1 LERDLDDHQ
10 EDPQDSLHAGAVTT
24 IHLLGSEG
32 FIGRALQRNAGDL
45 QLHCWSHRHSGPE
58 HHFDLLDSS
67 SWQALLKCQPTH
79 VILLSWPG
87 LPNYQELFHVT
98 RNLPAC
104 IELIEQLA
112 AAGLQRLVVARTCY
126 EYGLQNGPLKEDQFT
141 DPVNCYAIAKDSLR
155 RVIANRY
162 SQRGLQLCW
171 ARIFFPFGRGQNPNS
186 LLPSLLKVLESGEK
200 SFPMGSGR
208 QIRDFIDVEEVA
220 CQFLTLVKHQAAS
233 GIYNVGSGMP
243 RSVLE
248 MAEET
253 VASHGGSIQ
262 FKRGVYPDRPDEP
275 LAFWA
280 HIDKFQA
287 LQSISQTLR

>member
-1 LERDLDDHQ
+1 MR
-10 EDPQDSLHAGAVTT
+10 AVTT

-32 FIGRALQRNAGDL
+32 FIGRALQSEADDL
-45 QLHCWSHRHSGPE
+45 ELHCWSHRHSGPE

-155 RVIANRY
+155 RVIASRY
-162 SQRGLQLCW
+162 SQQDLQWCW
-171 ARIFFPFGRGQNPNS
+171 ARIFYPFGHGQNPKS
-186 LLPSLLKVLESGEK
+186 LLPSLQRAIDQGDPEFAMS
-200 SFPMGSGR
+200 SGR
-208 QIRDFIDVEEVA
+208 QIRDFVPVDQVA
-220 CQFLTLVKHQAAS
+220 KLLLRLSTHPAAL
-233 GIYNVGSGMP
+233 GIYNCGSGRP
-243 RSVLE
+243 ISLRELVEERITESLSTTVL
-248 MAEET
+248 
-253 VASHGGSIQ
+253 
-262 FKRGVYPDRPDEP
+262 RLGVYPERQDEP

-280 HIDKFQA
+280 DTIKANQ
-287 LQSISQTLR
+287 LS